1 MTKKLKLIILLLCVL
16 STLSLL
22 LIPSFADEPVE
33 LIPPYPTHMTIMKG
47 ANCKT
52 TYIEGELFST
62 ENIYGRVYFSDGTN
76 EFLMTDRLEYLEKG
90 PLSRDTTS
98 ITFVYKDESEIY
110 PSVTYSLP
118 ITVIPSLFP
127 APVPVSLTV
136 TSTKAEYLEGEK
148 INPST
153 FNASITFSDGTWDVI
168 NITDCSFYPSLD
180 TPLTPDTTSIS
191 VTYQSGETTV
201 TESVAITVKPIV
213 HLDPPWG
220 LEGIGVYEAAPLE
233 DLPGVTLTAYY
244 DEAKTVS
251 RIITD
256 FTIRPAF
263 GTIRPDSNGKSK
275 IIISAGSKSIEA
287 DVTVIPIVNYRVIG
301 FNEVYYYGDSCS
313 LENVIV
319 YAIYEDGAS
328 IDVTDQVVFNIPET
342 IVAGSAITASH
353 NGYDLKDFI
362 NVSLPEGELMIII
375 QPTKLHYEIGEI
387 FDSTGLSVGVNYSD
401 GTRKFLTA
409 DDYTLEVSSI
419 LTTADKFV
427 TISYYGIS
435 TNISIS
441 VGDEAYIVSLSIIGS
456 PDTLTYFEGNTLNT
470 SGLLIQATFS
480 DGTFSIIDH
489 RTLTFTPALN
499 EPLTIDVTSVKISAN
514 DGTDKYCEVV
524 LPISVAKK
532 VPTAL
537 IATSQPKKL
546 TYAEGEA
553 FDPDGLALSLL
564 FNDMSSIV
572 PSSFSFSPE
581 FGTSIVLLSNAT
593 EKYIIYAIYEYE
605 GVEYTYPI
613 EITVTPAEVENLLVS
628 RQPIKTKYEVGEKFD
643 PSGLEL
649 ILVYKDRT
657 LSSPKVP
664 DGYFSFSP
672 STIAK
677 TTKEITVSF
686 RGISVAIPITV
697 NGAETEP
704 PITTEPQPPET
715 TTPPETTIPPEE
727 TSTDVTTEE
736 AEATTEPETSEP
748 EITTESET
756 TTSPE
761 DITTEDEET
770 TDDSGSSGPVSLLS
784 LWIIVIVVIVVALIA
799 LIIYYK
805 KNFT

>member
-16 STLSLL
+16 SALSLL

-33 LIPPYPTHMTIMKG
+33 TIPPYPTHMTIMKG
-47 ANCKT
+47 VNCKT

-62 ENIYGRVYFSDGTN
+62 ANIYGRVYFSDGTN
-76 EFLMTDRLEYLEKG
+76 EFLMTEKLEYLEKD
-90 PLSRDTTS
+90 PLTRDTTS
-98 ITFVYKDESEIY
+98 ITFVYKDETTVY
-110 PSVTYSLP
+110 PAVTYSLP

-136 TSTKAEYLEGEK
+136 TSTKAEYLESEK

-153 FNASITFSDGTWDVI
+153 FNVSVAFSDGTWEAI
-168 NITDCSFYPSLD
+168 NIADCNFSPSLD
-180 TPLTPDTTSIS
+180 TPLTPDVTSIS

-201 TESVAITVKPIV
+201 TESVPVTVKPI
-213 HLDPPWG
+213 LYLEAWG
-220 LEGIGVYEAAPLE
+220 LEGISVYESAPLE

-251 RIITD
+251 SIITD
-256 FTIRPAF
+256 FTIHPAF
-263 GTIRPDSNGKSK
+263 GTIRPDPTGKSK
-275 IIISAGSKSIEA
+275 IIITAGSKSIEA
-287 DVTVIPIVNYRVIG
+287 DVNVSAIVSYNVSG
-301 FNEVYYYGDSCS
+301 FNNVYYYGDACS
-313 LENVIV
+313 LENVKV
-319 YAIYEDGAS
+319 YAVYSDGTN
-328 IDVTDQVVFNIPET
+328 IDVTDQVAFNVPET
-342 IVAGSAITASH
+342 IVAGSTITASH

-362 NVSLPEGELMIII
+362 KVLLPEGELMIIM
-375 QPTKLHYEIGEI
+375 QPTKVHYEIGET

-409 DDYTLEVSSI
+409 DDYTIEVSSI
-419 LTTADKFV
+419 LTAADKFV
-427 TISYYGIS
+427 TLSYYGIS
-435 TNISIS
+435 TNVSIS

-456 PDTLTYFEGNTLNT
+456 PDTLTYFEGNLLNT
-470 SGLLIQATFS
+470 SGLLVQATFS

-489 RTLTFTPALN
+489 RTLTFTPALDQ
-499 EPLTIDVTSVKISAN
+499 PLTADVTSVKISAN
-514 DGTDKYCEVV
+514 DGTDKYCEVI

-537 IATSQPKKL
+537 IATSQPNKL

-581 FGTSIVLLSNAT
+581 LGSAIVLLSNAT

-605 GVEYTYPI
+605 GVEYSYPI
-613 EITVTPAEVENLLVS
+613 EITVTPAEVESLLVS
-628 RQPIKTKYEVGEKFD
+628 RQPFKTKYDIGEKFD

-649 ILVYKDRT
+649 ILVYKDRS

-664 DGYFSFSP
+664 DGYYSFSP

-677 TTKEITVSF
+677 NTKEVTVSF
-686 RGISVAIPITV
+686 RGITVAIPITV

-704 PITTEPQPPET
+704 PVTTETQPPVT
-715 TTPPETTIPPEE
+715 TTPPEITIPPEE
-727 TSTDVTTEE
+727 TSTDVTTEPKE
-736 AEATTEPETSEP
+736 TTTEPETSEP

-756 TTSPE
+756 TASPE
-761 DITTEDEET
+761 DVTTEDEET
-770 TDDSGSSGPVSLLS
+770 TENGGGDGPTSLLS
-784 LWIIVIVVIVVALIA
+784 LWIIVIVVIVVALVA